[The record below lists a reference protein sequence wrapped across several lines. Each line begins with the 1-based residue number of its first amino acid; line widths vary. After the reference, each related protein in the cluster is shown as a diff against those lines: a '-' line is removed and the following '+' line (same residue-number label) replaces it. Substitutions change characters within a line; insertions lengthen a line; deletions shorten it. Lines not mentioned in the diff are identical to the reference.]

1 MKRLKQ
7 AGLILWTALPLITM
21 ANFKQMEADA
31 IDRAYASKECQY
43 QAYKY
48 REKDYQKRFDE
59 GYEKGFENGAI
70 ATYHKA
76 KAATFDALMGA
87 LDDMGVFDKD
97 KKVREEIKEEIK
109 VALSS
114 SSTLRH

>member
-43 QAYKY
+43 QAYEY
-48 REKDYQKRFDE
+48 REKDYQKRYVE
-59 GYEKGFENGAI
+59 GYENGKEEG
-70 ATYHKA
+70 YGLA
-76 KAATFDALMGA
+76 KIVAFNIIMEILA
-87 LDDMGVFDKD
+87 
-97 KKVREEIKEEIK
+97 EIKGEDEEPQVKTANIETNINS
-109 VALSS
+109 L
-114 SSTLRH
+114 